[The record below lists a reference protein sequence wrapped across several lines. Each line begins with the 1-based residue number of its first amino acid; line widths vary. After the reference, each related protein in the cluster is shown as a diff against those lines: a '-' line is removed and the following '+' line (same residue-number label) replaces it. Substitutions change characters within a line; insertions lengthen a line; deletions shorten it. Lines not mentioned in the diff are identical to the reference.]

1 MNKLTFFA
9 LLIVVSILLASCS
22 VVSIDAAKFYMGRL
36 PAPEEE
42 TVLKKPYEKGSLSVG
57 KFFYAGGVNPRRK
70 EYSKETITVSTSVL
84 DISKLVE
91 KIDSGYWGYDCSSV
105 PLNGIVW
112 YPKEKGRYPLVLC
125 IHGNHPAQEFSEAGY
140 DYLGEHLASL
150 GIIFVSVDENFL
162 NGSIGNENDARA
174 YVLLHHAK
182 TILSWNNDPSNPL
195 YGILD
200 TQNIGIIGH
209 SRGGEAV
216 VHAASFNKLSRY
228 PDNGTLE
235 FDFNLPIR
243 AVVSIAPI
251 EGQYKP
257 SMKTISTN
265 NINYLVLHGS
275 QDGDVFF
282 FAGTRLYNSVQLSE
296 EFIKASFWIYGANHA
311 QFNSIW
317 AEKQDPFPSLRSCL
331 LSVEQQ
337 QKTAKTL
344 ITSFLLSSFKIEEGY
359 REFFK
364 TPRAYHEWMADT
376 FYINSFAGGNE
387 RILADYNEDIELAS
401 VGLKNWEASAKYFE
415 NWSESKI
422 WLISGD
428 QNNWGTYLKWDTLS
442 KVSPIPSYV
451 LSSKDSSIKTDELA
465 FDIFVY
471 NVQDTNGATSS
482 KSENAVLEMLNFT
495 IRLTGSDEKQQVY
508 SLREFLDIGKAPA
521 VTVLNVRK
529 DIRTVLQ
536 SVYIKL
542 KESMDIQKI
551 EFIFDKSKKGDIL
564 IDNIRY
570 TEGGKSK

>member
-1 MNKLTFFA
+1 MNKLKFIA
-9 LLIVVSILLASCS
+9 LLIVVSILLISCS
-22 VVSIDAAKFYMGRL
+22 AVSIDAAKFYMGRL

-57 KFFYAGGVNPRRK
+57 KFFYAGGINPRRK
-70 EYSKETITVSTSVL
+70 EYSKENIAVSTSVL
-84 DISKLVE
+84 DISKLVD

-112 YPKEKGRYPLVLC
+112 YPKESGTYPLVLC
-125 IHGNHPAQEFSEAGY
+125 IHGNHPAQEFSEGGY

-150 GIIFVSVDENFL
+150 GFIFVSVDENFL

-182 TILSWNNDPSNPL
+182 TILGWNNDPSNPL
-195 YGILD
+195 YGKLD

-216 VHAASFNKLSRY
+216 VHAVNFNKLSRY

-235 FDFNLPIR
+235 FDFNLPIK

-251 EGQYKP
+251 EGQYRP
-257 SMKTISTN
+257 SMKTISTSGT
-265 NINYLVLHGS
+265 NYLVIHGS

-282 FAGTRLYNSVQLSE
+282 FAGTRLYNSVKLSGTLM
-296 EFIKASFWIYGANHA
+296 KSSFWIYGANHA

-317 AEKQDPFPSLRSCL
+317 AEKQDPFPSLRSSL
-331 LSVEQQ
+331 LSAQQQ

-344 ITSFLLSSFKIEEGY
+344 ITSFLLYSFGIEEGY
-359 REFFK
+359 RDFFK
-364 TPRAYHEWMADT
+364 NPRAYHEWMADT
-376 FYINSFAGGNE
+376 FYINSFACGNE
-387 RILADYNEDIELAS
+387 GILADFDEDIELTSA
-401 VGLKNWEASAKYFE
+401 GLKNWESSAKYFD

-428 QNNWGTYLKWDTLS
+428 QNNWGTYLKWDTAS
-442 KVSPIPSYV
+442 KVSPIPSYE
-451 LSSKDSSIKTDELA
+451 LFSKNSSIKSDGLA

-471 NVQDTNGATSS
+471 NAEDTASATAL
-482 KSENAVLEMLNFT
+482 KSENTSLTMLDFS
-495 IRLTGSDEKQQVY
+495 IRLTTCDGNQQAF
-508 SLREFLDIGKAPA
+508 SLRELIDIGKTPA

-536 SVYIKL
+536 SVYIKF
-542 KESMDIQKI
+542 EENTDIQKI
-551 EFIFDKSKKGDIL
+551 EFIFDKTKKGDIL

-570 TEGGKSK
+570 IEGGKSK